1 METIPRSS
9 SSPSQA
15 YQPGVCNIGPA
26 EIRARR
32 RSGHIGL
39 ALTVVGLAV
48 LVALDVPAPWRL
60 VLFLPAAA
68 AASGYL
74 QAAFH
79 FCANFGM
86 RGVFN
91 FGGRLGQ
98 VETIEEAEARA
109 ADRRKALQIIGLS
122 ALIGLA
128 VAIGAAALPV

>member
-1 METIPRSS
+1 METISRPSS
-9 SSPSQA
+9 AA
-15 YQPGVCNIGPA
+15 YRPGVCNIGPA

-39 ALTVVGLAV
+39 AVTAVGLAV
-48 LVALDVPAPWRL
+48 LLALDAPAPWRIA
-60 VLFLPAAA
+60 LFLPAAA

-91 FGGRLGQ
+91 FGSRIGQ
-98 VETIEEAEARA
+98 VETVEEAEARA
-109 ADRRKALQIIGLS
+109 ADRRKALQIVGLS
-122 ALIGLA
+122 ALVGLA
-128 VAIGAAALPV
+128 VAFGAALLPV

>member
-1 METIPRSS
+1 METILLPSS
-9 SSPSQA
+9 GG

-32 RSGHIGL
+32 RSGHVGL
-39 ALTVVGLAV
+39 AVTVVGLAL
-48 LVALDVPAPWRL
+48 LVGLGAPAPWRL

-91 FGGRLGQ
+91 FGGRVGQ
-98 VETIEEAEARA
+98 VETVEEAEVRA
-109 ADRRKALQIIGLS
+109 ADRRKALQIVGLS
-122 ALIGLA
+122 VLVGLA
-128 VAIGAAALPV
+128 VAFGAALLPV